1 MGESLGNRRKRLDN
15 LLQNRGEDTKRNLK
29 HVKDRA
35 APAGQFG
42 DEDQVDFGPK
52 ARAALRMS
60 TFARTRSPSR
70 ASAIPRS
77 ARAGA
82 SPRKA
87 TQFSAPRGSPAPN
100 VRAAVLINESI

>member
-1 MGESLGNRRKRLDN
+1 MPNTRSHDTTRNIMGFIEFFQERGCWGATFMGGSLENRRKRLDN

-52 ARAALRMS
+52 TRALH
-60 TFARTRSPSR
+60 FA
-70 ASAIPRS
+70 
-77 ARAGA
+77 
-82 SPRKA
+82 
-87 TQFSAPRGSPAPN
+87 
-100 VRAAVLINESI
+100 